1 MIFIPHTCRVFA
13 LLGITLLGACTVPA
27 YVHEAGQF
35 NRSSENFGQYP
46 VDLETV
52 TICYNS
58 MDSRPVDVVKLAIDT
73 CGKFGKTAH
82 FERQSYLI
90 CPLVAPIAAEYTCM

>member
-1 MIFIPHTCRVFA
+1 MICLPHTCRVFI
-13 LLGITLLGACTVPA
+13 LLSTVLLGACTVPA

-35 NRSSENFGQYP
+35 NRSSKNFGQDP
-46 VDLETV
+46 VDLENV

-58 MDSRPVDVVKLAIDT
+58 MDSRPADVVKLAIDT

-90 CPLVAPIAAEYTCM
+90 CPLAAPIAAEYACM